1 MRRLKGYQITLFL
14 VIGGMLG
21 ALAVTQ
27 FGTLPQ
33 SQAFIN
39 NSTAPAAEETTPPAK
54 PLNFNDDLIRD
65 LNNAFTTIAEN
76 AQASVVTILTDRVV
90 KNQFRN
96 PFGNGSPF
104 ERFFGDMFPA
114 PDTEQHLR
122 GQGSGVIVSRDGYIL
137 TNNHVVDKADKIQ
150 VRLFNGKKVD
160 AKIVGTDRRTDL
172 AVVKVESDGL
182 KPIKLGDSDKL
193 KVGEWVLAIGSPLRE
208 NLAHSVSSGI
218 VSAKSRSLQLAS
230 VEDFI
235 QTDAAINPGNSGGAL
250 VNLYGELVGINTA
263 IVSQSGGFQGIGF
276 AIPINIARWVM
287 DGLIKDGKV
296 TYGYLGI
303 TPQPVDENIA
313 KALDLDDISG
323 ALVAEVHEDTPAE
336 KAGLK
341 AEDVIIALDGEK
353 IRDDVHLRAVVGT
366 KKPGTKITL
375 TVVRDGKKKDINVTL
390 GEFPEPE
397 ELASMSGQKENI
409 KLGFAVSTLNDQLAA
424 RFDLDPSESGVVITD
439 IDRGSVAFQQGL
451 RVGDLITAV
460 NRKKVKN
467 TSDFRKIVSKLSK
480 GDAAFFRV
488 MRGSRTFFV
497 AFELE

>member
-1 MRRLKGYQITLFL
+1 MKRLKGYQIVLFL
-14 VIGGMLG
+14 VIGGLLG

-33 SQAFIN
+33 TQAFIN
-39 NSTAPAAEETTPPAK
+39 TTEPAGAATETAPE
-54 PLNFNDDLIRD
+54 PLNINRDLIRE
-65 LNNAFTTIAEN
+65 LNNAFTSIAEEV
-76 AQASVVTILTDRVV
+76 QPSVVTILTDRVV

-104 ERFFGDMFPA
+104 DRFFGDMFRM

-122 GQGSGVIVSRDGYIL
+122 GQGSGVIVSKDGYIL

-150 VRLFNGKKVD
+150 VRLLNGKKLD
-160 AKIVGTDRRTDL
+160 AKIIGTDSRTDL
-172 AVVKVESDGL
+172 AVVKVESDNL
-182 KPIKLGDSDKL
+182 KPIRLGNSDEL

-287 DGLIKDGKV
+287 EGLIKDGKV

-303 TPQPVDENIA
+303 TPQAVDENIA
-313 KALDLDDISG
+313 KALDLKEVRG

-341 AEDVIIALDGEK
+341 AEDVIVALDGEK
-353 IRDDVHLRAVVGT
+353 IRDDVHLRAAVGT
-366 KKPGTKITL
+366 KTPGTKITL
-375 TVVRDGKKKDINVTL
+375 TVIRDGKEKKIKVTL
-390 GEFPEPE
+390 GEYPEPE
-397 ELASMSGQKENI
+397 ELASMSGQTNEI

-424 RFDLDPSESGVVITD
+424 RFNLDPDEQGVVITD
-439 IDRGSVAFQQGL
+439 INRGSQAFEQGL

-467 TSDFRKIVSKLSK
+467 AAEFRKAISGLSK
-480 GDAAFFRV
+480 GDAVFFRV
-488 MRGSRTFFV
+488 KRGSRSFFV
-497 AFELE
+497 AFELD